1 MDPGSDGDLCL
12 SDEREREIERERER
26 EREMSP
32 HQMNQITE
40 EEMKN

>member
-12 SDEREREIERERER
+12 SDERERER

-32 HQMNQITE
+32 HQMNQITA

>member
-1 MDPGSDGDLCL
+1 MDPGSDGDLRL
-12 SDEREREIERERER
+12 SDERERERER

-32 HQMNQITE
+32 HQMNQITA

>member
-1 MDPGSDGDLCL
+1 MDPGSDGDLRL
-12 SDEREREIERERER
+12 SDERER

-32 HQMNQITE
+32 HQMNQITA

>member
-12 SDEREREIERERER
+12 SDERERER

>member
-12 SDEREREIERERER
+12 SDERERE
-26 EREMSP
+26 MSP
-32 HQMNQITE
+32 HQMNQITA

>member
-12 SDEREREIERERER
+12 SDERERE
-26 EREMSP
+26 REMSP
-32 HQMNQITE
+32 HQMNQITA